1 MTIAYRELLPT
12 AYLLVLAP
20 GPPDPR
26 EHVLAHE
33 LRQAARSGRAAVW
46 VDCRLLPTLSCRAV
60 RLLRAW
66 HGRLRAS
73 HARLVLCRVP
83 DYLAQALPPAA
94 GPAQVFTLDEAG
106 RL

>member
-1 MTIAYRELLPT
+1 MIAFRELLPT

-26 EHVLAHE
+26 EQALAHE
-33 LRQAARSGRAAVW
+33 LRQAAGSGRAAVW

-73 HARLVLCRVP
+73 HTRLVLCRVP
-83 DYLAQALPPAA
+83 EHLAQSLPPAA
-94 GPAQVFTLDEAG
+94 GPAQVFTLAEAA